1 MINSEEIYL
10 PLFLFARTPSFVK
23 TVIGTFKYFI
33 LFPIGMK
40 KYFLILIVALVLL
53 GCQNKNIVDLNE
65 SSDLG
70 EEPLYE
76 PLVPLN
82 SDLEIVITPV
92 VFSYNLK
99 ETQFESRNISVK
111 YADYDK
117 VSVSWEGRARRLGST
132 DYEILTLKGSNSFSN
147 IKSGSFGLLPTFW
160 EEQKSSSS
168 SGIWISRKLFKN
180 LKLKGKADWRF
191 EFRKEAPDWFLRDYG
206 AYVVSAYEQGNLTK
220 DMATTYPVLLD
231 SVATDLPAIRA
242 EDGVG
247 NVYYI
252 LDDYGNPL
260 VLEFIYNPI
269 IAINT
274 NSSLML
280 KALLSY
286 QVIEIKTE

>member
-1 MINSEEIYL
+1 M
-10 PLFLFARTPSFVK
+10 
-23 TVIGTFKYFI
+23 
-33 LFPIGMK
+33 GMR
-40 KYFLILIVALVLL
+40 KYFLILIISVVLL
-53 GCQNKNIVDLNE
+53 GCQNKNIVELNE

-92 VFSYNLK
+92 VFGYNLK
-99 ETQFESRNISVK
+99 ETQFESRNISVA

-117 VSVSWEGRARRLGST
+117 VSVSWEGRARRLGAV

-147 IKSGSFGLLPTFW
+147 IKSGSFGLLPAFW
-160 EEQKSSSS
+160 EERKNSSG

-191 EFRKEAPDWFLRDYG
+191 DFRKEAPGWFLADYG
-206 AYVVSAYEQGNLTK
+206 AYVISSYEQGNLTK
-220 DMATTYPVLLD
+220 DMETTYPVLLD
-231 SVATDLPAIRA
+231 GIAASLPAMRA
-242 EDGVG
+242 EDDVG

-286 QVIEIKTE
+286 QVTEIRTE